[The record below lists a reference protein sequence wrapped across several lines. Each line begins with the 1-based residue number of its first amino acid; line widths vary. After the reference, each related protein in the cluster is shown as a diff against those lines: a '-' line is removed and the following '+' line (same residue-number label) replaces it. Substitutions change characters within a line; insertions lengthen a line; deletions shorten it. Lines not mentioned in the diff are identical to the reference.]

1 MRPTTAQMF
10 VKGLTNLRPSGLWG
24 MLQQSAC
31 ANQNAAQTIAA
42 LACVLF
48 DKGLLQWVSLACIA

>member
-1 MRPTTAQMF
+1 MF
-10 VKGLTNLRPSGLWG
+10 VKGLTNLRPGGLWG

-31 ANQNAAQTIAA
+31 ANQNATQTIAA

-48 DKGLLQWVSLACIA
+48 DKGLLQWVSLACIAQTF